1 MRAIIK
7 AENRRILFQWP
18 IKTKKQGAGVFM
30 GKKSWERLCEE
41 REFNAFYQALAQQSG
56 FEQIGRFL
64 QHGSTTRLMHSVAV
78 AYYSYRLAK
87 ITRLSFHWEEM
98 VRGALLHDYFLYDA
112 QDGDPAHKWHW
123 TRHPGIAAENAK
135 REMPLTAIE
144 EDTIRCHMFPLTVK
158 PPKYREGV
166 VVSLVDKACSVYE
179 FFSRRTPYVKLQENV
194 AGVSSVAGPQIIV
207 LLPEMAGKRL

>member
-1 MRAIIK
+1 
-7 AENRRILFQWP
+7 
-18 IKTKKQGAGVFM
+18 M

-98 VRGALLHDYFLYDA
+98 VRGGFASRLLSLRRPGRRSRTQVAL
-112 QDGDPAHKWHW
+112 DPSP
-123 TRHPGIAAENAK
+123 RDCRRK
-135 REMPLTAIE
+135 RET
-144 EDTIRCHMFPLTVK
+144 
-158 PPKYREGV
+158 
-166 VVSLVDKACSVYE
+166 
-179 FFSRRTPYVKLQENV
+179 
-194 AGVSSVAGPQIIV
+194 
-207 LLPEMAGKRL
+207 

>member
-1 MRAIIK
+1 MFLKSPFCMPVSAIVFCRQNPFFFLLFSKAVRAIIK

-87 ITRLSFHWEEM
+87 ITRLSFLFTGKKWCGGLCFTITFFTTPRMETPHTSGIGP
-98 VRGALLHDYFLYDA
+98 VTPGSPQKTRNVKCHSPRLKRTQSAAICFLS
-112 QDGDPAHKWHW
+112 Q
-123 TRHPGIAAENAK
+123 
-135 REMPLTAIE
+135 
-144 EDTIRCHMFPLTVK
+144 
-158 PPKYREGV
+158 
-166 VVSLVDKACSVYE
+166 
-179 FFSRRTPYVKLQENV
+179 
-194 AGVSSVAGPQIIV
+194 
-207 LLPEMAGKRL
+207 

>member
-1 MRAIIK
+1 
-7 AENRRILFQWP
+7 
-18 IKTKKQGAGVFM
+18 M

-179 FFSRRTPYVKLQENV
+179 FFPGGRLMPNCRRMLRVFPLWLALK
-194 AGVSSVAGPQIIV
+194 SSFCFRKWQ
-207 LLPEMAGKRL
+207 GKGCNSLA

>member
-1 MRAIIK
+1 
-7 AENRRILFQWP
+7 
-18 IKTKKQGAGVFM
+18 M

-98 VRGALLHDYFLYDA
+98 VRGALLHDCTCKMKVDT
-112 QDGDPAHKWHW
+112 HKS
-123 TRHPGIAAENAK
+123 
-135 REMPLTAIE
+135 
-144 EDTIRCHMFPLTVK
+144 V
-158 PPKYREGV
+158 GV
-166 VVSLVDKACSVYE
+166 C
-179 FFSRRTPYVKLQENV
+179 FFMVR
-194 AGVSSVAGPQIIV
+194 
-207 LLPEMAGKRL
+207 

>member
-1 MRAIIK
+1 MSS
-7 AENRRILFQWP
+7 W
-18 IKTKKQGAGVFM
+18 G
-30 GKKSWERLCEE
+30 KSWERLCEE

-112 QDGDPAHKWHW
+112 RMETPHTSALDPSP
-123 TRHPGIAAENAK
+123 R
-135 REMPLTAIE
+135 
-144 EDTIRCHMFPLTVK
+144 D
-158 PPKYREGV
+158 
-166 VVSLVDKACSVYE
+166 
-179 FFSRRTPYVKLQENV
+179 RR
-194 AGVSSVAGPQIIV
+194 
-207 LLPEMAGKRL
+207 